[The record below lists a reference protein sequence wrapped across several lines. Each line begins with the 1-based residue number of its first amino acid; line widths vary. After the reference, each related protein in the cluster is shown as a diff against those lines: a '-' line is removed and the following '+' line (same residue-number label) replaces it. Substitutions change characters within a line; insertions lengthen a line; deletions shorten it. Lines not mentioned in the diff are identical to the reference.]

1 MVLVKSKILEQLAN
15 NFPNFLKRDLSN
27 LVEIILFEMENSLK
41 KNERV
46 ELRDIFTFETRVQK
60 ARISRNPKTNEKVK
74 VPEKKT
80 IHFKMSNFELKHLFN
95 LFFPSFNILILPF
108 LISVLS
114 PPEVKVPEKKTIHFK
129 MSKKW
134 FNKLNNE

>member
-1 MVLVKSKILEQLAN
+1 MALVKSKIIKQLSSN
-15 NFPNFLKRDLSN
+15 YPNFLNKNLSK
-27 LVEIILFEMENSLK
+27 LVDIVISNMENALI

-46 ELRDIFTFETRVQK
+46 ELRDIFTLETKIQK

-80 IHFKMSNFELKHLFN
+80 
-95 LFFPSFNILILPF
+95 
-108 LISVLS
+108 VY
-114 PPEVKVPEKKTIHFK
+114 FK

-134 FNKLNNE
+134 FKDLNNE